1 MIRMEATILR
11 NQRNSNWGQAYGPS
25 PITSTS
31 FEEMVKQLKLAEK
44 EYKNSIALK
53 QWAQKHK
60 DSKYVPQDLLE
71 AWGIEAKI

>member
-1 MIRMEATILR
+1 MR

-25 PITSTS
+25 PITSSS
-31 FEEMVKQLKLAEK
+31 FEEIVKQLKLAEK

-71 AWGIEAKI
+71 AWGIEAKV

>member
-1 MIRMEATILR
+1 MMRMEATNLR
-11 NQRNSNWGQAYGPS
+11 NQRNSNWGQAYGNS
-25 PITSTS
+25 PITITS

-44 EYKNSIALK
+44 EYKNSIPLK

-60 DSKYVPQDLLE
+60 DSKYVPQHLLE